1 MRKQL
6 VFAVLAVLFAQ
17 SASAQQIYKWKDEK
31 GQWHYSDFLPNGVT
45 AEKLEIGD
53 TAQQPASSTVHRLGR

>member
-31 GQWHYSDFLPNGVT
+31 SQWHYSDFRPNGVT
-45 AEKLEIGD
+45 AEKLEIG
-53 TAQQPASSTVHRLGR
+53 TLIKN